1 METLIKIIELYIP
14 AKIQDENACKMEDA
28 LF

>member
-14 AKIQDENACKMEDA
+14 AKIQDEKAYKMEDA